1 MATEL
6 PSVTVAT
13 PSSVSTVTTTVRR
26 SWKTRILTIANAL
39 ISFVLA
45 LGAYLQSI
53 NLGSF
58 GITADRALFYMA
70 VFGLLQ
76 FVLMQVRPYL
86 TVDTKVEPGSTEGQG

>member
-1 MATEL
+1 MPEL

-13 PSSVSTVTTTVRR
+13 PAPVSTVTTTVRR
-26 SWKTRILTIANAL
+26 SWKTRILTVANAV
-39 ISFVLA
+39 IAFVLA

-53 NLGSF
+53 NLTNF

-70 VFGLLQ
+70 AFGLLQ

-86 TVDTKVEPGSTEGQG
+86 VVETKVEPTTEE